1 MHHAT
6 VRDWFTLKITS
17 ERSKWKSLGGKV
29 SEFAVGRYLP
39 KTSPK
44 SRLWRPSAVA
54 VSGTLL
60 LAQLALAD
68 PYTVVSVSNGGTIQ
82 GVVKLTGSAPSVAP
96 IVVTKN
102 QDYCGDSISNPVYV
116 VGKDG
121 GLQNVEVYLKDITS
135 GKALATDP
143 VAISLVNTHCMFSPR
158 VQAATVGQQITISSE
173 DPVLHNTHPQN
184 SVTNATI
191 YNIALPFK
199 GFSVTKPLPATPQ
212 LIKVKCDAHEWMHA
226 WIFEFEHPY
235 FATTG
240 DDGKFIIKDVPPGTY
255 TLVAWQEAA
264 GEKSM
269 PVTVTA
275 GKTVTADIQ
284 LAPK

>member
-1 MHHAT
+1 MEIA
-6 VRDWFTLKITS
+6 
-17 ERSKWKSLGGKV
+17 LGGIVK
-29 SEFAVGRYLP
+29 EFAVERYLLKTLP
-39 KTSPK
+39 KI
-44 SRLWRPSAVA
+44 RLRPRNAAV

-82 GVVKLTGSAPSVAP
+82 GVVKLAGTAPTIAP
-96 IVVTKN
+96 IEVTKN
-102 QDYCGDSISNPVYV
+102 QDYCGDSIPNPVYV

-121 GLQNVEVYLKDITS
+121 GLQNVEVYLKDVTS
-135 GKALATDP
+135 GKALPTEP
-143 VAISLVNTHCMFSPR
+143 VAISLVNSHCMFKPR

-226 WIFEFEHPY
+226 WIWEFDHPY

-240 DDGKFIIKDVPPGTY
+240 DDGKFTIKDVPPGTY

-269 PVTVTA
+269 QVTVAA

>member
-1 MHHAT
+1 MENA
-6 VRDWFTLKITS
+6 
-17 ERSKWKSLGGKV
+17 LGGTVKD
-29 SEFAVGRYLP
+29 FAVGRYLQRTSA
-39 KTSPK
+39 KTH
-44 SRLWRPSAVA
+44 LWLRSAA
-54 VSGTLL
+54 LVSGTLL
-60 LAQLALAD
+60 LAQLSVAD
-68 PYTVVSVSNGGTIQ
+68 AYTVITVSNGGTIQ
-82 GVVKLTGSAPSVAP
+82 GVVKLAGAAPTIAP

-102 QDYCGDSISNPVYV
+102 QDYCGDSIPNPVYV

-121 GLQNVEVYLKDITS
+121 GVQNVEVYLKDVTV
-135 GKALATDP
+135 GKALVSDP
-143 VAISLVNTHCMFSPR
+143 VAISLVNNHCMFRPR
-158 VQAATVGQQITISSE
+158 VQGASVGQQITISSE

-184 SVTNATI
+184 AATNATI

-199 GFSVTKPLPATPQ
+199 GFSVTKPLPATPE

-226 WIFEFEHPY
+226 WIWEFDHPY

-240 DDGKFIIKDVPPGTY
+240 SDGKFTISDVPPGTY

-269 PVTVTA
+269 SVTVAA

>member
-1 MHHAT
+1 MEIA
-6 VRDWFTLKITS
+6 
-17 ERSKWKSLGGKV
+17 LGGIVK
-29 SEFAVGRYLP
+29 EFAVGRYLL
-39 KTSPK
+39 KISAK
-44 SRLWRPSAVA
+44 MRLRPRSAAV

-82 GVVKLTGSAPSVAP
+82 GVVKLAGTAPTIAP
-96 IVVTKN
+96 IEVTKN
-102 QDYCGDSISNPVYV
+102 QDYCGDSIPNPVYV

-121 GLQNVEVYLKDITS
+121 GLQNVEVYLKDVTS
-135 GKALATDP
+135 GKALPTEP
-143 VAISLVNTHCMFSPR
+143 LAISLVNSHCMFKPR

-226 WIFEFEHPY
+226 WIWEFDHPY

-240 DDGKFIIKDVPPGTY
+240 DDGKFTIKDVPPGTY

-269 PVTVTA
+269 SITVAA

>member
-1 MHHAT
+1 MKELT
-6 VRDWFTLKITS
+6 F
-17 ERSKWKSLGGKV
+17 
-29 SEFAVGRYLP
+29 GRYLLKTFP
-39 KTSPK
+39 KMHLGV
-44 SRLWRPSAVA
+44 RSAVA
-54 VSGTLL
+54 LGGALL
-60 LAQLALAD
+60 LTQLAVAEA
-68 PYTVVSVSNGGTIQ
+68 YTVITVSNGGTIQ
-82 GVVKLTGSAPSVAP
+82 GVVKLSGTAPTIAP
-96 IVVTKN
+96 IEVTKN
-102 QDYCGDSISNPVYV
+102 QDYCGDTIPNPVYV

-121 GLQNVEVYLKDITS
+121 GLQNVEVYLKDITT
-135 GKALATDP
+135 GKALPTEP
-143 VAISLVNTHCMFSPR
+143 VAISLVNTHCMFKPR

-184 SVTNATI
+184 SATNATI

-199 GFSVTKPLPATPQ
+199 GFSVTKPLPATPE

-226 WIFEFEHPY
+226 WIWEFDHPY

-240 DDGKFIIKDVPPGTY
+240 EDGKFTIKDVPPGTY

-269 PVTVTA
+269 QVTVAA
-275 GKTVTADIQ
+275 GKTATADIQ

>member
-1 MHHAT
+1 MEIA
-6 VRDWFTLKITS
+6 
-17 ERSKWKSLGGKV
+17 LGGIVK
-29 SEFAVGRYLP
+29 ELAVGRYLQ

-44 SRLWRPSAVA
+44 MRFRPRTVA
-54 VSGTLL
+54 VVSGALL
-60 LAQLALAD
+60 LTQLTLAKA
-68 PYTVVSVSNGGTIQ
+68 YEVVTVSNGGTIQ
-82 GVVKLTGSAPSVAP
+82 GVVKLAGTAPTNAP
-96 IVVTKN
+96 IEVTKN
-102 QDYCGDSISNPVYV
+102 QDYCGESIPNPVYV

-121 GLQNVEVYLKDITS
+121 GVQNVEVYLKDVSS
-135 GKALATDP
+135 GKALVTDP
-143 VAISLVNTHCMFSPR
+143 IAISLVNTHCMFSPR
-158 VQAATVGQQITISSE
+158 VQGASVGQQIKISSE

-226 WIFEFEHPY
+226 WIWEFDHPY

-240 DDGKFIIKDVPPGTY
+240 DDGRFTIKDVPPGTY

-264 GEKSM
+264 GEKSIS
-269 PVTVTA
+269 VTVAA

>member
-1 MHHAT
+1 MDIA
-6 VRDWFTLKITS
+6 
-17 ERSKWKSLGGKV
+17 LGGTVK
-29 SEFAVGRYLP
+29 ELAVGKYLQ
-39 KTSPK
+39 KISPK
-44 SRLWRPSAVA
+44 MRSRPRGVA
-54 VSGTLL
+54 VVGGVLL
-60 LAQLALAD
+60 LTQLTLAEA
-68 PYTVVSVSNGGTIQ
+68 YTVVTVSNGGTIQ
-82 GVVKLTGSAPSVAP
+82 GVVKLAGTAPTIAP
-96 IVVTKN
+96 IEVTKN
-102 QDYCGDSISNPVYV
+102 QDYCGESIPNPVYV

-121 GLQNVEVYLKDITS
+121 GVQNVEVYLKDVSS
-135 GKALATDP
+135 GKALVTDP
-143 VAISLVNTHCMFSPR
+143 IAISLVNTHCMFSPR
-158 VQAATVGQQITISSE
+158 VQGASVGQQIKISSE

-199 GFSVTKPLPATPQ
+199 GFSVTKPLPANPQ

-226 WIFEFEHPY
+226 WIWEFDHPY

-240 DDGKFIIKDVPPGTY
+240 DDGRFTIKDVPPGTY

-264 GEKSM
+264 GEKSIS
-269 PVTVTA
+269 VTVAA

>member
-1 MHHAT
+1 MEIA
-6 VRDWFTLKITS
+6 
-17 ERSKWKSLGGKV
+17 LGGKV
-29 SEFAVGRYLP
+29 IESVDGRYLL

-44 SRLWRPSAVA
+44 MRLRPCSAAV

-68 PYTVVSVSNGGTIQ
+68 PYTVVTVSNGGTIQ
-82 GVVKLTGSAPSVAP
+82 GVVKLAGSAPTIAP
-96 IVVTKN
+96 IEVTKN
-102 QDYCGDSISNPVYV
+102 QDYCGDSIPNPVYV

-121 GLQNVEVYLKDITS
+121 GVQNVEVYLKDITT
-135 GKALATDP
+135 GKALPTEP
-143 VAISLVNTHCMFSPR
+143 VAISLVNTHCMFKPR

-184 SVTNATI
+184 SATNATI

-199 GFSVTKPLPATPQ
+199 GFSVTKPLPATPE

-226 WIFEFEHPY
+226 WIWEFDHPY

-240 DDGKFIIKDVPPGTY
+240 EDGKFTIKDVPPGTY

-269 PVTVTA
+269 PVTVAA
-275 GKTVTADIQ
+275 GKTVTADVQ
-284 LAPK
+284 LEPK

>member
-1 MHHAT
+1 LEIA
-6 VRDWFTLKITS
+6 
-17 ERSKWKSLGGKV
+17 LGGKV
-29 SEFAVGRYLP
+29 IEFAAGSYVLKASAKP
-39 KTSPK
+39 SLL
-44 SRLWRPSAVA
+44 SRTVVV
-54 VSGTLL
+54 VSSTLL
-60 LAQLALAD
+60 LAQLALAQS
-68 PYTVVSVSNGGTIQ
+68 YTVVAVSNGGTIQ
-82 GVVKLTGSAPSVAP
+82 GMVKLAGAAPTEAP

-102 QDYCGDSISNPVYV
+102 QDYCGDSIPNPVYV

-121 GLQNVEVYLKDITS
+121 GLQNVVVYLKDITT
-135 GKALATDP
+135 GKALPTDP
-143 VAISLVNTHCMFSPR
+143 VAISLVNSHCMFAPR
-158 VQAATVGQQITISSE
+158 VQAATVGQQIKISSE

-226 WIFEFEHPY
+226 WIWDFDQPY

-240 DDGKFIIKDVPPGTY
+240 DDGKFTIKDVPPGTY

-269 PVTVTA
+269 PVTVAA

>member
-1 MHHAT
+1 MEIA
-6 VRDWFTLKITS
+6 
-17 ERSKWKSLGGKV
+17 LGGIVKD
-29 SEFAVGRYLP
+29 FAVGRYLLRTSA
-39 KTSPK
+39 KT
-44 SRLWRPSAVA
+44 RLRLRSAA
-54 VSGTLL
+54 LVSGTLL
-60 LAQLALAD
+60 LAQLAIAD
-68 PYTVVSVSNGGTIQ
+68 PYTVITVSNGGTIQ
-82 GVVKLTGSAPSVAP
+82 GVVKLAGTAPTIAP

-102 QDYCGDSISNPVYV
+102 QDYCGDSIPNPVYV

-121 GLQNVEVYLKDITS
+121 GLQNVEVYLKDITT
-135 GKALATDP
+135 GKALSTDP
-143 VAISLVNTHCMFSPR
+143 VAISLVNTHCMFKPR

-184 SVTNATI
+184 SATNATI

-226 WIFEFEHPY
+226 WIWEFDHPY

-240 DDGKFIIKDVPPGTY
+240 DDGKFTIKDVPPGTY

-269 PVTVTA
+269 PITVAA

>member
-1 MHHAT
+1 MEIA
-6 VRDWFTLKITS
+6 
-17 ERSKWKSLGGKV
+17 LGGIMK
-29 SEFAVGRYLP
+29 ELAVGRYLL
-39 KTSPK
+39 KASPK
-44 SRLWRPSAVA
+44 MRLRVRDAVV
-54 VSGTLL
+54 VSGTMLL
-60 LAQLALAD
+60 TQLAFAD
-68 PYTVVSVSNGGTIQ
+68 AYTVITVSNGGTIQ
-82 GVVKLTGSAPSVAP
+82 GVVKLSGTAPTVAP
-96 IVVTKN
+96 IEVTKN
-102 QDYCGDSISNPVYV
+102 QDYCGDSIPNPVYV

-121 GLQNVEVYLKDITS
+121 GLQNVEVYLKDITT
-135 GKALATDP
+135 GKALPTEP
-143 VAISLVNTHCMFSPR
+143 VAISLVNTHCMFKPR

-226 WIFEFEHPY
+226 WIWEFDHPY

-240 DDGKFIIKDVPPGTY
+240 EDGRFTIKDVPPGTY

-264 GEKSM
+264 GEKTM

>member
-1 MHHAT
+1 
-6 VRDWFTLKITS
+6 VI
-17 ERSKWKSLGGKV
+17 
-29 SEFAVGRYLP
+29 EFAAGSYLP
-39 KTSPK
+39 KVSAKP
-44 SRLWRPSAVA
+44 RLLPRTVVLAGS
-54 VSGTLL
+54 TLL
-60 LAQLALAD
+60 LAQLAVGQS
-68 PYTVVSVSNGGTIQ
+68 YTVVAVSNGGTIQ
-82 GVVKLTGSAPSVAP
+82 GVVKLAGTAPTIAP

-102 QDYCGDSISNPVYV
+102 QDYCGESIPNPVYV

-121 GLQNVEVYLKDITS
+121 GVQNVEVYLKDIS
-135 GKALATDP
+135 KGKAPSNDP
-143 VAISLVNTHCMFSPR
+143 VAISLVNTHCMFRPR
-158 VQAATVGQQITISSE
+158 VQGATVGQQITISSE

-184 SVTNATI
+184 SETNATI
-191 YNIALPFK
+191 YNIALPYK

-226 WIFEFEHPY
+226 WIWEFDHPY

-240 DDGKFIIKDVPPGTY
+240 EDGKFTIKDVPPGTY

-264 GEKSM
+264 GEKSTS
-269 PVTVTA
+269 VTVAA